1 MYPNL
6 KKSYKGFYP
15 FRISTTSYIYP
26 DHMHSNVKMLAPY
39 LEEIELLLFESSP
52 AGSLPSAHEIRE
64 LSELA
69 KTSGLTYNIHL
80 PIDISVSDRDPSVRR
95 HGVEIIKRIIEL
107 TAPLTPTTY
116 TLHIPWE
123 EPGAQ
128 KENLTKWQE
137 RSYRSIEQILAGGI
151 PGRTLSVETLMYPFE
166 WLDDI
171 LIDLN
176 LSVCLDLGHLI
187 LQGFDIEAHFKKYV
201 ERTSIIHLH
210 GVKDNRDHL
219 SLDMLPQRDLTA
231 VIEILKQFTGT
242 VSLEVFAFKHLKAS
256 LTFLEQNWQDDRVIP
271 FSSPP

>member
-26 DHMHSNVKMLAPY
+26 DHIHSNVKMLAPY

-52 AGSLPSAHEIRE
+52 DDSLPTAHAIRE

-123 EPGAQ
+123 EPGGQ
-128 KENLTKWQE
+128 KENLTKWRE

-171 LIDLN
+171 LVDLN

-187 LQGFDIEAHFKKYV
+187 LQGFDIEAHFKKYH

-210 GVKDNRDHL
+210 GVRDNRDHL
-219 SLDMLPQRDLTA
+219 SIDMLPARDLTA
-231 VIEILKQFTGT
+231 VMEILKQFTGT
-242 VSLEVFAFKHLKAS
+242 VSLEVFAFKHLNTS
-256 LTFLEQNWQDDRVIP
+256 LTFLEQNWREDRVIP

>member
-26 DHMHSNVKMLAPY
+26 DHMYANIKMLAPY

-52 AGSLPSAHEIRE
+52 EDGLPSAREIRA
-64 LSELA
+64 LAELA

-80 PIDISVSDRDPSVRR
+80 PIDISVSDRDPSVRQ
-95 HGVEIIKRIIEL
+95 HGVEIIKGIIEL
-107 TAPLTPTTY
+107 TAPLTPTSY
-116 TLHIPWE
+116 TLHVPWE
-123 EPGAQ
+123 EPEGH
-128 KENLTKWQE
+128 KEKLTKWQE

-151 PGRTLSVETLMYPFE
+151 PGRNLSLETLMYPFE

-187 LQGFDIEAHFKKYV
+187 LQSFDIDAHFNKYV

-219 SLDMLPQRDLTA
+219 SLDMLPERDLTA
-231 VIEILKQFTGT
+231 VMKILKQFTGT

-256 LTFLEQNWQDDRVIP
+256 LTFLEQNWKDDHVIP
-271 FSSPP
+271 LASPS